1 MQRLLTTILVFGF
14 LVSGFLSCKS
24 TEVDSTGASVRY
36 TVIISDQA
44 GAPLDSAKVR
54 LFTET
59 DHSYT
64 ETTSSQG
71 RVSFEVA
78 SEVNH
83 FSVSRK
89 GFWDLDTIDQ
99 VPQPA
104 DSADQGKVVLRI
116 LRFHLESMSS
126 SLALS
131 SSIANSSSSANS
143 NSSSSAE

>member
-1 MQRLLTTILVFGF
+1 M
-14 LVSGFLSCKS
+14 SGFFSCKS
-24 TEVDSTGASVRY
+24 TDAVSTGAPVRY
-36 TVIISDQA
+36 TVIVSDQA
-44 GAPLDSAKVR
+44 GAPLDSASVR

-59 DHSYT
+59 DDSYA
-64 ETTSSQG
+64 ETTNNQG
-71 RVSFEVA
+71 RAAFEVE

-104 DSADQGKVVLRI
+104 DSADQDKVVLRI

-126 SLALS
+126 S
-131 SSIANSSSSANS
+131 IANSSSSAKS